1 MDLFSIIFFAVGVP
15 LTILTAI
22 YAHSTYRY
30 ARADLAQQAGR
41 YDEAERRLKKA
52 ATGINPFGRGIAYAA
67 LANIYLKTG
76 RPHDA
81 VASLRETVQRTKTP
95 GTVMA
100 AYQLFIDA
108 ALHPD
113 NPGTPDGYLGEGEKL
128 LTATRMPGGMK
139 GVLYGQYAHT
149 WWKLGNLTETK
160 RLIDLALDSD
170 PLNASA
176 LYLAAWLELSEGRVE
191 EAEDHFR
198 NLAAVRDK
206 EQRPL
211 GVYGLA
217 TSAFYQDDLKQA
229 DYLYGRVIAEGSKLI
244 EPFTYAR
251 MVICRQ
257 LMGQEARNLLV
268 KAEKSLHDLQKRQ
281 NLPQD
286 SSAKWLI
293 HMARAYLEGNR
304 EYAREAL
311 RMAPPQER
319 SEAEALASGLV
330 PDIRAEHWSLKPP
343 QAQY

>member
-41 YDEAERRLKKA
+41 YEEAERRFLKSA
-52 ATGINPFGRGIAYAA
+52 QGINPFGRGIAYAA
-67 LANIYLKTG
+67 LANVYLKTG

-81 VASLRETVQRTKTP
+81 VEALRETVQRTKTP

-113 NPGTPDGYLGEGEKL
+113 NRGTPNGYLAEGEQL

-139 GVLYGQYAHT
+139 AVIYGQYAHT
-149 WWKLGNLTETK
+149 WWKLGNLVETK
-160 RLIDLALDSD
+160 RLVALAQENDG
-170 PLNASA
+170 LNPTG
-176 LYLAAWLELSEGRVE
+176 LYLGGWLSLGEGQVE
-191 EAEDHFR
+191 EAEEQFR
-198 NLAAVRDK
+198 TLSASRDK
-206 EQRPL
+206 DQRPL

-217 TSAFYQDDLKQA
+217 TSAFYQGDLQQA

-251 MVICRQ
+251 MAITRQ
-257 LMGQEARNLLV
+257 LLGQDPKEVLV
-268 KAEKSLHDLQKRQ
+268 KAETSLHDLQKRN

-293 HMARAYLEGNR
+293 HMARAYLENHR
-304 EYAREAL
+304 QYAREAL
-311 RMAPPQER
+311 DMAPSHER
-319 SEAEALASGLV
+319 NEAEALAAGLLSEV
-330 PDIRAEHWSLKPP
+330 QVDHWYFKPP
-343 QAQY
+343 QAQR